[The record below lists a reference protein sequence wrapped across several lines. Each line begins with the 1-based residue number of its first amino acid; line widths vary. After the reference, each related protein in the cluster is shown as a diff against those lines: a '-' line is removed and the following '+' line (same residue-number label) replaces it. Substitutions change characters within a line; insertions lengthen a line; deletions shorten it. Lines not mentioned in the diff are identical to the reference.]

1 MGDVGDDFRMWREEL
16 KRRKDERRSVNK
28 EKLRQIDISYSI
40 GNSGTIHFK
49 TPQGKVL
56 FYPSVNKYQ
65 HKQTV
70 KLGSL
75 EAAVNLAK
83 KLGAK

>member
-1 MGDVGDDFRMWREEL
+1 MGDVGDDYRMWREEL
-16 KRRKDERRSVNK
+16 KRRKEERRSINK
-28 EKLRQIDISYSI
+28 DKLHQIDIPYSI
-40 GNSGTIHFK
+40 GNNGTIHFK

-65 HKQTV
+65 YKQTV
-70 KLGSL
+70 KLGPL